1 MKFFIIQTISNQ
13 YLGKVQRATQEE
25 AYSHAIEYGYVQVP
39 ADEIEVVEVTEQEY
53 NEA

>member
-1 MKFFIIQTISNQ
+1 MKYFIIQTIGNR
-13 YLGKVQRATQEE
+13 YLGKVQRATEEE
-25 AYSHAIEYGYVQVP
+25 AYAHAVEYGYVEVP